1 MFNAI
6 DKVFYILDQ
15 FTNEKP
21 QWGVRELSLRTGLTP
36 NLTHWYLKNLKR
48 NQVVRKD
55 LQSDKYELS
64 YRIFELGNRN
74 SKHRVLKIIA
84 RGILSELSRETK
96 GTAVLRVLEGN
107 DLICVAAAESS
118 YSLRVNYSEG
128 AREPCNFGC
137 IGKLLM
143 AHLDETDTERLIREG
158 HARKF
163 TPKTV
168 LDLNTLKKEWA
179 RIRARG
185 WVYSSGEALD
195 GVKAIAAPVRD
206 LSGEVCAGVGV
217 TFPAILL
224 PKSRV
229 PWVAKEVV
237 KAAHVLSLK
246 LGYQEPKLGMT
257 NKQATRRLK
266 TPAG

>member
-1 MFNAI
+1 MLNAI

-21 QWGVRELSLRTGLTP
+21 QWGVRELSTRTGLTP
-36 NLTHWYLKNLKR
+36 NLTHWYLKNLER
-48 NQVVRKD
+48 NRVVRKD
-55 LQSDKYELS
+55 AESDKYELS

-74 SKHRVLKIIA
+74 SRHRLLKVVA
-84 RGILSELSRETK
+84 QPILSELSRSTK
-96 GTAVLRVLEGN
+96 GTAVLRVLEAN
-107 DLICVAAAESS
+107 ELICVAAAESS
-118 YSLRVNYSEG
+118 YSLRVNYAEG

-143 AHLDETDTERLIREG
+143 AYLNEADAERLIREG
-158 HARKF
+158 HGKRF

-168 LDLNTLKKEWA
+168 LDLHTLKKEWA

-195 GVKAIAAPVRD
+195 GVKAIGAPVRD
-206 LSGEVCAGVGV
+206 SSGEVCAGIGV

-229 PWVAKEVV
+229 QMVVAAVV
-237 KAAHVLSLK
+237 KAAVTLSLK
-246 LGYQEPKLGMT
+246 LGHQETKLGMIS
-257 NKQATRRLK
+257 KPVGRRIK
-266 TPAG
+266 RPSA

>member
-21 QWGVRELSLRTGLTP
+21 QWGAKELSLRTGLAP
-36 NLTHWYLKNLKR
+36 NLVHWYLKNLER
-48 NQVVRKD
+48 NHVVRKD
-55 LQSDKYELS
+55 LQNDKYELS

-74 SKHRVLKIIA
+74 SKHRFLKISA
-84 RGILSELSRETK
+84 QGILRELSRETK

-107 DLICVAAAESS
+107 ELICVAAAESS
-118 YSLRVNYSEG
+118 YSLRVNYAEG

-143 AHLDETDTERLIREG
+143 AHLDRSEAERLLREG

-163 TPKTV
+163 TAKTV
-168 LDLNTLKKEWA
+168 LDLNTLKKEWT

-195 GVKAIAAPVRD
+195 GVKAVAAPVRD

-217 TFPAILL
+217 TFPAVLL

-229 PWVAKEVV
+229 PLIVQAVL
-237 KAAHVLSLK
+237 KAAHSLSLK
-246 LGYQEPKLGMT
+246 LGYRESKLGMT
-257 NKQATRRLK
+257 SKQANRRLT
-266 TPAG
+266 TPVG

>member
-15 FTNEKP
+15 FTNAKP
-21 QWGVRELSLRTGLTP
+21 QWGVRELSARTGLTP
-36 NLTHWYLKNLKR
+36 NLTHWYLKNLER

-55 LQSDKYELS
+55 SQSDKYELS

-74 SKHRVLKIIA
+74 SKHRVFKIVAQPILK
-84 RGILSELSRETK
+84 ELSLATK
-96 GTAVLRVLEGN
+96 GTAVLRVLEAN
-107 DLICVAAAESS
+107 ELICVAAAESS

-143 AHLDETDTERLIREG
+143 AYLDEPEAERMIREG

-168 LDLNTLKKEWA
+168 LELHTLKKEWA
-179 RIRARG
+179 RIRAQG
-185 WVYSSGEALD
+185 WVYSSGEAMD

-206 LSGEVCAGVGV
+206 LSGEVCAGAGV

-229 PWVAKEVV
+229 AAVVKAVV
-237 KAAHVLSLK
+237 KAANAISLELGWKDKK
-246 LGYQEPKLGMT
+246 LGNT
-257 NKQATRRLK
+257 NALK
-266 TPAG
+266 